1 MQVVWKQ
8 KGLYN
13 GRGDQDIG
21 IGYIDSAET
30 YVKQA
35 LKKPR
40 AGWRSNQN
48 ATRELKNRQ
57 KAEKK
62 KKELVQRNWKREM
75 TTKQDQDPTEVVQGS
90 WKTTKEKRKRKTL
103 PEGAKVE
110 KNSKKPQLHIQKEKS
125 GKTRDPRK
133 QNSMGTHKSKNLQA
147 PKIQYKMQVGN
158 CKTQNPKQRGISKTQ
173 KPKQKGMIDEKI
185 LGAEKQTR
193 NYN

>member
-1 MQVVWKQ
+1 
-8 KGLYN
+8 
-13 GRGDQDIG
+13 
-21 IGYIDSAET
+21 
-30 YVKQA
+30 
-35 LKKPR
+35 
-40 AGWRSNQN
+40 
-48 ATRELKNRQ
+48 
-57 KAEKK
+57 
-62 KKELVQRNWKREM
+62 M

-147 PKIQYKMQVGN
+147 PKIQCKVQVGN
-158 CKTQNPKQRGISKTQ
+158 SKTQNPKQRGISKTQ
-173 KPKQKGMIDEKI
+173 KPKQKGMSDEKI

-193 NYN
+193 NSN

>member
-1 MQVVWKQ
+1 MKEMLFWTAQIRTENLWLWMQCTTRWFKTAATKNADDPMQVVWKQ

-13 GRGDQDIG
+13 GRGDHDIG

-48 ATRELKNRQ
+48 ATRELKIRQ
-57 KAEKK
+57 KAQKK
-62 KKELVQRNWKREM
+62 KKELVQRNPKREM

-90 WKTTKEKRKRKTL
+90 WKTTKEKRKKKTL

-133 QNSMGTHKSKNLQA
+133 QNSMGTHKSKNL
-147 PKIQYKMQVGN
+147 
-158 CKTQNPKQRGISKTQ
+158 
-173 KPKQKGMIDEKI
+173 
-185 LGAEKQTR
+185 
-193 NYN
+193 